1 MRVILST
8 TILLEEGAFVTREI
22 SLDYART
29 WLAVGSVENFCGHE
43 TVRVLGIEPAKDRRE
58 CPGYDEALCLKPRA
72 RLEFGREYT
81 AAEVEAIG
89 VQFTL
94 ITRAELPA
102 ISPDSLLTPAEAAAF
117 FGGAESSWRNR
128 AASGEIP
135 GVFKKGKQWLI
146 PRHTVIQ

>member
-8 TILLEEGAFVTREI
+8 TILLGEGAFVAREI
-22 SLDYART
+22 SLDRARA
-29 WLAVGSVENFCGHE
+29 WLGAGPVENFCGHE
-43 TVRVLGIEPAKDRRE
+43 TVRVLGIEPAKDRHE

-81 AAEVEAIG
+81 AAEVETIG

-94 ITRAELPA
+94 ITRIEPG
-102 ISPDSLLTPAEAAAF
+102 ISPDSLLTPAEAAVL

-135 GVFKKGKQWLI
+135 GAFKKGKQWLI
-146 PRHTVIQ
+146 PESAILQ

>member
-1 MRVILST
+1 MSRAILST
-8 TILLEEGAFVTREI
+8 TILLEEGTFAAREI
-22 SLDYART
+22 SLDAARV
-29 WLAVGSVENFCGHE
+29 WLAAAPADNFCGHE
-43 TVRVLGIEPAKDRRE
+43 TVRVLGIEPAKDRHE

-81 AAEVEAIG
+81 AAEVETIG

-94 ITRAELPA
+94 ITRIEPG
-102 ISPDSLLTPAEAAAF
+102 ISPDSLLTPAEAAVL

-135 GVFKKGKQWLI
+135 GAFKKGKQWLI
-146 PRHTVIQ
+146 PKSAILQ